1 MLLVNKTVSDVI
13 HPYGSALS
21 LLQETSSSDLWS
33 KGYAAWF
40 PLWGLQTPGGMA
52 ISAFSLLRIF
62 LEIIKG
68 KLPLGGHRSGEYA
81 AWPGNS
87 SFMQR
92 KCSPFFRADAVPGR
106 SLSLV
111 TTVQA
116 GFQLLSPLS
125 TSTARPTRRP
135 LSTAA
140 RGVWQGMSACLKL
153 LAWAGASF

>member
-1 MLLVNKTVSDVI
+1 MAQ
-13 HPYGSALS
+13 PLS
-21 LLQETSSSDLWS
+21 LLEETSSSDLWS
-33 KGYAAWF
+33 QGYIAWF
-40 PLWGLQTPGGMA
+40 PIWGLQTPGGMA
-52 ISAFSLLRIF
+52 SSAFSLLRIF

-87 SFMQR
+87 FMQR
-92 KCSPFFRADAVPGR
+92 KCPPFFRADAVPGQ
-106 SLSLV
+106 SLSSV

-140 RGVWQGMSACLKL
+140 QGVWQGMSACSKL
-153 LAWAGASF
+153 LAWTGASFRRSMLPED